1 MKLRKNTGTTV
12 REIAGLNSI
21 ANPNLIYVGEILK
34 IDTTHDISVI
44 TSDKYETN
52 HIVYTVQYGDTL
64 SQIAQKYGVP
74 IRCIVQLNH
83 ISNPNLIYAG
93 ERLRINLT

>member
-1 MKLRKNTGTTV
+1 MHKTIGTTV
-12 REIAGLNSI
+12 REIAGLNNI
-21 ANPNLIYVGEILK
+21 TNPNLIYVGEVLK

-52 HIVYTVQYGDTL
+52 HIVYTIQYGDTL
-64 SQIAQKYGVP
+64 SSIAQKYGVP
-74 IRCIVQLNH
+74 IRSIIQLNH